1 MKPTF
6 YRQEAL
12 EVYLKQQTTINPLSI
27 DESRPRYWLWLIICG
42 LGLGLSWLLLQ
53 PQPQQ
58 PNSSASVINQ
68 RQIRYQT
75 KQSVMLNQIVNVYVN
90 QVAISATVAQVN
102 PHQDATTV
110 VLTLPTLVY
119 PADQLVIFE
128 DSQTLGSLLMN
139 SW

>member
-27 DESRPRYWLWLIICG
+27 DESRPRYCLWLIICG